1 MPARR
6 GPAALHPNR
15 APPGGPR
22 PGGGRGALAARA
34 LAALALA
41 TGVTPVRGADDR
53 AQKACETVEY
63 RVNALAGFTA
73 TFCTPYGGKRQG
85 AFSLFVLSQATV
97 LGDEDKRRLWLVV
110 AVAAVGSV
118 LNEDPSLPVEDLS
131 LSDSQTIARERLA
144 FALPASLAKQLQDR
158 LRRGQIDEAAMYR
171 EIERNLRKEPAR
183 KGATPP
189 RSSQAPGGGPR

>member
-1 MPARR
+1 MPAQL
-6 GPAALHPNR
+6 GIALHPNR
-15 APPGGPR
+15 APPGRPR
-22 PGGGRGALAARA
+22 RGRGAPAARA

-41 TGVTPVRGADDR
+41 AGVAPARGAGDR

-73 TFCTPYGGKRQG
+73 TFCTPYAGKRQG
-85 AFSLFVLSQATV
+85 TFSLFVLSQATV
-97 LGDEDKRRLWLVV
+97 LGDEDKKRLWLVV

-183 KGATPP
+183 KGAAPP
-189 RSSQAPGGGPR
+189 RSGQPPGGGPR